1 MREIDWIEL
10 LIAVALS
17 AMGGIVR
24 KLSEIEHD
32 PKKQITLRQYVFSSV
47 ISCFVG
53 IVMYAIFKHYNW
65 SMFLMMAAV
74 AVAGF
79 IGSPVMHTLSSFFMN
94 RLKKN
99 IENEVKGGG
108 ADGTE

>member
-17 AMGGIVR
+17 AMGGVVR

-32 PKKQITLRQYVFSSV
+32 PKKQITLRQYVFSSI

-65 SMFLMMAAV
+65 SMFLMMAAI
-74 AVAGF
+74 AVSGF
-79 IGSPVMHTLSSFFMN
+79 IGSPIMHSLSAFFMH
-94 RLKKN
+94 RLKK
-99 IENEVKGGG
+99 EVEGGG
-108 ADGTE
+108 EDGKG